1 MQLPSLGDV
10 FLASAITGVAFLVE
24 IGILL
29 ALGII

>member
-10 FLASAITGVAFLVE
+10 FLASAITGVAFLIE

-29 ALGII
+29 ALGVI

>member
-10 FLASAITGVAFLVE
+10 FLASAFTGVAFLVE

-29 ALGII
+29 AFGVI